1 MRDKRVVEQNA
12 CVPKVRCAVY
22 VRKST
27 EENLDT
33 DFNSLDAQQEAC
45 ESYVQSRKHEGWV
58 VLPTDYSDGGFTGA
72 NMERPAL
79 QRLLADVEA
88 GRIDVILTYKIDRLS
103 RSLLDFA
110 RLMELFEQHNVSFV
124 SVTQS
129 FDSSTPMGRLTVNV
143 LMSFSQYEREII
155 GERIRDKVAAAKRR
169 GKFTGGTPPLGYD
182 VDSDKRRLV
191 VNLQEAET
199 VRFIFRRF
207 AELGSPLQL
216 ADELNKKGI
225 TTKAWMTKHGVFRE
239 GKPWHKMHIYRT
251 LYNRTYLGEVI
262 HKDNTYPGEHERIVS
277 QRIWDSAHAVIDDN
291 TRTWAK
297 HSRAK
302 APALLRG
309 IIRCGS
315 CDRAMSPVSARSKGK
330 LYRYYTCGKASK
342 EGHSNCPVKSVSANE
357 IEGAVMAQ
365 LRAVFRTPE
374 MIAQTLL
381 ATNELAASEESAGC
395 LAASEADVRHALTN
409 IDSIWD
415 ELYPVEQTRIVSLL
429 VERVVVDPDGIS
441 VGIRA
446 EGIHSL
452 TMEMSGGEFAGTGGR
467 R

>member
-1 MRDKRVVEQNA
+1 LKHKRVVEQNVCA
-12 CVPKVRCAVY
+12 PKVRCAVY

-27 EENLDT
+27 EENLNT
-33 DFNSLDAQQEAC
+33 DFNSLDAQRESC

-72 NMERPAL
+72 NIERPAL
-79 QRLLADVEA
+79 QRLLVDVEA
-88 GRIDVILTYKIDRLS
+88 GRVDVILVYKLDRLS

-110 RLMELFEQHNVSFV
+110 RLVGLFEAHNVSFV
-124 SVTQS
+124 SITQS
-129 FDSSTPMGRLTVNV
+129 FDSSTPMGRLCINV
-143 LMSFSQYEREII
+143 LMSFSQFEREII

-182 VDSDKRRLV
+182 VDSENRRLV
-191 VNLQEAET
+191 VNELEAET
-199 VRFIFRRF
+199 VRFIFKRF

-262 HKDNTYPGEHERIVS
+262 HKENTYPGEHERIVS
-277 QRIWDSAHAVIDDN
+277 QRIWDSAHAVIEDN
-291 TRTWAK
+291 TRTRAK
-297 HSRAK
+297 HARSK
-302 APALLRG
+302 TPALLRG
-309 IIRCGS
+309 IIRCGA
-315 CDRAMSPVSARSKGK
+315 CDCSMSPVSTQSRGK
-330 LYRYYTCGKASK
+330 RYSYYQCGKASK
-342 EGHSNCPVKSVSANE
+342 QGYAACPVGSISAGE

-374 MIAQTLL
+374 MVAQTYLAARAL
-381 ATNELAASEESAGC
+381 ATEDGNALTI
-395 LAASEADVRHALTN
+395 SEADVRHALKNVDT
-409 IDSIWD
+409 IWD

-429 VERVVVDPDGIS
+429 VERVIVKPDGIS
-441 VGIRA
+441 IGIRA

-452 TMEMSGGEFAGTGGR
+452 TMEMHDEQKI
-467 R
+467 

>member
-1 MRDKRVVEQNA
+1 MKPKKVIEQNVCA
-12 CVPKVRCAVY
+12 PKVRCAVY

-27 EENLDT
+27 EENLNT
-33 DFNSLDAQQEAC
+33 DFNSLDAQRESC

-58 VLPTDYSDGGFTGA
+58 VLPNDYSDAGWTGA
-72 NMERPAL
+72 NIERPAL

-88 GRIDVILTYKIDRLS
+88 GRVDVILTYKIDRLS

-110 RLMELFEQHNVSFV
+110 RLMELFEQQNVSFV

-129 FDSSTPMGRLTVNV
+129 FDSSTPMGRLTTNV

-169 GKFTGGTPPLGYD
+169 GKFTGGTPPLGCD

-191 VNLQEAET
+191 VNELEAET
-199 VRFIFRRF
+199 VRFIFKRF

-277 QRIWDSAHAVIDDN
+277 QTMWDRAHAVIEEN

-309 IIRCGS
+309 IIRCGA

-342 EGHSNCPVKSVSANE
+342 EGHSSCPVRSVSASE
-357 IEGAVMAQ
+357 MEGAVMAQ
-365 LRAVFRTPE
+365 LRTIFKTPE
-374 MIAQTLL
+374 MIAQAHL
-381 ATNELAASEESAGC
+381 AANELALEESA
-395 LAASEADVRHALTN
+395 ASLCITEADVRHALTN

-415 ELYPVEQTRIVSLL
+415 ELYPVEQTRIVSML
-429 VERVVVDPDGIS
+429 VERVVVAPDGIS

-452 TMEMSGGEFAGTGGR
+452 TVEMSGTEPVSTGGPK
-467 R
+467 